1 MLHFGE
7 DPQGSGDRG
16 EGANQCRLAAVF
28 PDGPVPLAEIVS
40 RLERLLAGSP
50 ADATEISWLEV
61 RRGQESNGKRRRDTY
76 ELHERT
82 VLFRVRESGRTGL
95 HRTSVSTLS
104 DLENALRDALA
115 QARLSPPSPE
125 PLAIPGGDAPVD
137 VRGVFDPELAR
148 MTPGAARDLLQ
159 RLAARGETARI
170 GWSEGRIAV
179 ASSRGLRRAADVTS
193 AWMEVICARQPGA
206 GRAAA
211 ASRSLAGLDPQQVF
225 ERARRRSG
233 PPEVVRPPEG
243 PAPLALSQ
251 EATAALLEV
260 LNRQT
265 FTSESFHSGV
275 SFLRESLGQP
285 VFHPAVNLRDDP
297 TDPRG
302 LPFPFDLLGAAA
314 RPVDLV
320 AGGVALTPA
329 IDDRLSR
336 ALAVPPTAQRVA
348 TDEVAPTHLFLLP
361 GEASGEEL
369 LRAADGGVWVAA
381 LEPLEVY
388 DPQALRFR
396 AVARGVRQV
405 DGGALG
411 RSLPDLVWEDD
422 LRRVLSRV
430 LAVGSHLV
438 PIATGA
444 GLFRATTAPML
455 AVAGAGGLRFA
466 ED

>member
-1 MLHFGE
+1 M
-7 DPQGSGDRG
+7 
-16 EGANQCRLAAVF
+16 F
-28 PDGPVPLAEIVS
+28 PDGPVPLAEIVA

-50 ADATEISWLEV
+50 ADVTEISWLEV

-76 ELHERT
+76 ELNERA
-82 VLFRVRESGRTGL
+82 VLFRVREAGRTGL
-95 HRTSVSTLS
+95 HRTSVSTPS

-115 QARLSPPSPE
+115 QARLAAPSPDL
-125 PLAIPGGDAPVD
+125 LAIPGGDAAVD
-137 VRGVFDPELAR
+137 GRSLCDPEIAT
-148 MTPGAARDLLQ
+148 MTPGKARDLLQ
-159 RLAARGETARI
+159 RLAGRGETARI

-179 ASSRGLRRAADVTS
+179 ANSRGLRRAADVTS
-193 AWMEVICARQPGA
+193 AWMEVVCDRQPGA

-211 ASRSLAGLDPQQVF
+211 ASRSLAGLDPQKVF
-225 ERARRRSG
+225 ARARRRSG
-233 PPEVVRPPEG
+233 PPDVVPP
-243 PAPLALSQ
+243 PAEPVPMMLSQ

-260 LNRQT
+260 LNRQA
-265 FTSESFHSGV
+265 FTSESFHSGA
-275 SFLRESLGQP
+275 SFLREGLGQP
-285 VFHPAVNLRDDP
+285 AFHAAVNLRDDP

-320 AGGVALTPA
+320 TGGVARTPA

-336 ALAVPPTAQRVA
+336 ALSLPPTPQRVSPDEAVPG
-348 TDEVAPTHLFLLP
+348 HLFLLP
-361 GEASGEEL
+361 GEAAEDDL
-369 LRAADGGVWVAA
+369 LGAADGGLWVAA

-388 DPQALRFR
+388 DPHALRFR
-396 AVARGVRQV
+396 AVARGVRRI

-422 LRRVLSRV
+422 LKRVLSRV
-430 LAVGSHLV
+430 LAVGSDLV

-455 AVAGAGGLRFA
+455 AVADAGGLRFA
-466 ED
+466 VE

>member
-1 MLHFGE
+1 MIAGIA
-7 DPQGSGDRG
+7 GIAASR
-16 EGANQCRLAAVF
+16 CRLAGVF
-28 PDGPVPLAEIVS
+28 PDGPVPLAEIVP

-50 ADATEISWLEV
+50 ADVTEISWLEV

-115 QARLSPPSPE
+115 QARLSPPSPDL
-125 PLAIPGGDAPVD
+125 LAIPGGDAPVD
-137 VRGVFDPELAR
+137 TRGVCDPELAR

-159 RLAARGETARI
+159 RLAGRGETARI

-179 ASSRGLRRAADVTS
+179 ANSRGLRRAADVTS
-193 AWMEVICARQPGA
+193 GWMEVICARQPGA

-211 ASRSLAGLDPQQVF
+211 ASRSLAGLAPQQVF
-225 ERARRRSG
+225 ARARRRSG
-233 PPEVVRPPEG
+233 PPEVVRPPDG

-314 RPVDLV
+314 RPIDLV
-320 AGGVALTPA
+320 TGGVAITPA

-336 ALAVPPTAQRVA
+336 ALDSPPTAQRVA
-348 TDEVAPTHLFLLP
+348 PDEAVPTHLFLLP
-361 GEASGEEL
+361 GEPAEEEL

-381 LEPLEVY
+381 LEPLEAY
-388 DPQALRFR
+388 DPQGLRFR
-396 AVARGVRQV
+396 AVARGVRRI

-422 LRRVLSRV
+422 LKRVLSRV
-430 LAVGSHLV
+430 LAVGSELV

-455 AVAGAGGLRFA
+455 AVADVGGLRFA
-466 ED
+466 LD

>member
-95 HRTSVSTLS
+95 HRTSVSNLS

-251 EATAALLEV
+251 AAT
-260 LNRQT
+260 
-265 FTSESFHSGV
+265 
-275 SFLRESLGQP
+275 
-285 VFHPAVNLRDDP
+285 
-297 TDPRG
+297 
-302 LPFPFDLLGAAA
+302 
-314 RPVDLV
+314 
-320 AGGVALTPA
+320 
-329 IDDRLSR
+329 R

>member
-1 MLHFGE
+1 ME
-7 DPQGSGDRG
+7 S
-16 EGANQCRLAAVF
+16 RLAPSVRYRLSSVF
-28 PDGPVPLAEIVS
+28 PDGPAPLAEIVP
-40 RLERLLAGSP
+40 RLDRLIAGSP
-50 ADATEISWLEV
+50 ADETEISWLEV

-115 QARLSPPSPE
+115 QARLTPPSPD
-125 PLAIPGGDAPVD
+125 PIPIPGSDAEVAAAELL
-137 VRGVFDPELAR
+137 GVCDPELAR
-148 MTPGAARDLLQ
+148 MTPARARDLLQ
-159 RLAARGETARI
+159 RLAGKSETARI

-179 ASSRGLRRAADVTS
+179 ANSRGLRRAADVTS
-193 AWMEVICARQPGA
+193 GWMEVICARQPGA

-211 ASRSLAGLDPQQVF
+211 ASRSLSGLDPQKVF

-243 PAPLALSQ
+243 PAPMALSQ

-260 LNRQT
+260 LNRQA

-285 VFHPAVNLRDDP
+285 VFHAAVNLRDDA

-302 LPFPFDLLGAAA
+302 LPFPFDLLGAAC
-314 RPVDLV
+314 RPLELV
-320 AGGVALTPA
+320 TRGVALNLA

-336 ALAVPPTAQRVA
+336 ALDLPPTAQRVA
-348 TDEVAPTHLFLLP
+348 PDEAVPAHLFLLP
-361 GEASGEEL
+361 GEASEEEL
-369 LRAADGGVWVAA
+369 LRAADGGVWVAG
-381 LEPLEVY
+381 LEPLEAF
-388 DPQALRFR
+388 DPHALRFR
-396 AVARGVRQV
+396 AVARGVRQI

-422 LRRVLSRV
+422 LKRVLSQV
-430 LAVGSHLV
+430 LAVGSDLV

-466 ED
+466 LD